1 MTHVDLSGA
10 RMFDIHAH
18 PFRNRG
24 AVTADQFA
32 ILTGFGGGAEG
43 YFQEGGIEV
52 TPAVSAEIQRWK
64 RNTTWHRL
72 LVRELATF
80 HGVEPTLE
88 AVVEARNAAVKLD
101 YRDYTGAMFADAGLD
116 GIVFDDGY
124 PLPQVDIAQ
133 VRAELPVECVPIYR
147 IEPLIVELLG
157 QQLSWAEFRQA
168 YDDTI
173 SGALTAGG
181 YRGLKSIIAYRTGL
195 DVSPLS
201 RSADQGFQAL
211 DAIQRGL
218 GGGSMK
224 RLRDHLLCRAIEL
237 CVEHDVPMQIHTGMG
252 DYEVNLVLCRPAYLM
267 ELLRFPAYRA
277 CRVILVHTGYP
288 YQREAGYMA
297 HVLPRVYC
305 DISEGVP
312 FAGSGAPAI
321 LRELVEMA
329 PLHKISY
336 GSDAYTLPEPI
347 YASAKIGRR
356 AVQQVMGELV
366 EAEVLSEADAVTT
379 GAAILSGTARELY
392 GLS

>member
-147 IEPLIVELLG
+147 IEPLIVER
-157 QQLSWAEFRQA
+157 AEGRRA
-168 YDDTI
+168 DK
-173 SGALTAGG
+173 
-181 YRGLKSIIAYRTGL
+181 RRR
-195 DVSPLS
+195 S
-201 RSADQGFQAL
+201 RSAPTG
-211 DAIQRGL
+211 
-218 GGGSMK
+218 
-224 RLRDHLLCRAIEL
+224 
-237 CVEHDVPMQIHTGMG
+237 CV
-252 DYEVNLVLCRPAYLM
+252 A
-267 ELLRFPAYRA
+267 A
-277 CRVILVHTGYP
+277 CRSDIISSWNQYA
-288 YQREAGYMA
+288 QR
-297 HVLPRVYC
+297 
-305 DISEGVP
+305 SE
-312 FAGSGAPAI
+312 
-321 LRELVEMA
+321 R
-329 PLHKISY
+329 
-336 GSDAYTLPEPI
+336 
-347 YASAKIGRR
+347 GRYR
-356 AVQQVMGELV
+356 
-366 EAEVLSEADAVTT
+366 
-379 GAAILSGTARELY
+379 RRR
-392 GLS
+392 